1 MSLEDLFNQMF
12 EEFNNFINNDMQKP
26 AGFSCDKCAGPVAP
40 LTGGVCEECKFDELN
55 LELASI
61 IQEAYGNEEAIMD
74 DIAMYAMGIPA
85 DYNPFYCLN

>member
-40 LTGGVCEECKFDELN
+40 FTGGVCEGCKLDELN

-61 IQEAYGNEEAIMD
+61 IQEAYGNEKAIMD

>member
-12 EEFNNFINNDMQKP
+12 EEFGELFNNDTQKN

-40 LTGGVCEECKFDELN
+40 LTGGICEVCKFDELN
-55 LELASI
+55 LELGLI
-61 IQEAYGNEEAIMD
+61 VQKAYGNKKSMRD
-74 DIAMYAMGIPA
+74 DILMLSMGIPT

>member
-12 EEFNNFINNDMQKP
+12 EDFNNFFKP
-26 AGFSCDKCAGPVAP
+26 QENAGFSCEKCMGPVAP
-40 LTGGVCEECKFDELN
+40 FTGGVCEGCKLDELN
-55 LELASI
+55 LELASM
-61 IQEAYGNEEAIMD
+61 IQEAYGNEKAIMD